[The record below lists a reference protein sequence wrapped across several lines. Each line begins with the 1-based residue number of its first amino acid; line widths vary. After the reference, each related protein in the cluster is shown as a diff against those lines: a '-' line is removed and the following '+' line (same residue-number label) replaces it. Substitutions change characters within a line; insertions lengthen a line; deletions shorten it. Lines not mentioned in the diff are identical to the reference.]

1 MTYDDFQNL
10 RDSAL
15 TRFSNGKKPTQQ
27 DWIMLANIY
36 TAALQTN
43 LAENI
48 ANNAVEAANLLTG
61 KIVTNAALK
70 TLFNNIYSSSQHIET
85 IVDILD
91 HNRFADGAVPT
102 EQDFF
107 MLIASRLHMAS
118 NNKVRVAINSNCL
131 NVQSNASIGID
142 FKAYE
147 QTLEITDVNTVGG
160 NLYMQNNV
168 YTTSFIDIAPNI
180 PILWSPY
187 IGIQI
192 FGCAFTASTRYLN
205 VFEQNSGALLAQLP
219 IQRTG
224 STYVYG
230 EFNGMFELPFDDGN
244 LFNIIISAN

>member
-10 RDSAL
+10 QSFVL

-27 DWIMLANIY
+27 DWIMFANIY
-36 TAALQTN
+36 TAALETH

-48 ANNAVEAANLLTG
+48 ANNAVDAANLVTG

-70 TLFNNIYSSSQHIET
+70 ALFNNIYASSQHIET
-85 IVDILD
+85 IVDMLD
-91 HNRFADGAVPT
+91 HNGFADGAVPT
-102 EQDFF
+102 EVEFAA
-107 MLIASRLHMAS
+107 LINNFYTAS
-118 NNKVRVAINSNCL
+118 NNKVRVAISSNCL

-147 QTLEITDVNTVGG
+147 QTLEIANVNTVGG

-168 YTTSFIDIAPNI
+168 YATSFIDIAPNI

-187 IGIQI
+187 IGIQL
-192 FGCAFTASTRYLN
+192 FGCTFTASTRYLK

-230 EFNGMFELPFDDGN
+230 EFNEMFELPFDDGN
-244 LFNIIISAN
+244 MFNIIISAN